1 MHILLDSQRTRNGTS
16 YETPSN
22 ETIPV
27 RLAITSQGLSHR
39 IFLSNSRLKNYKIF
53 AKKITWWK
61 KLFSKFL
68 IFRIF
73 STDGEWPLLS
83 FFDQWNSFL
92 DLVGR
97 SVMWSDPDLHFTC
110 NKKDQM
116 AKRWLVLW
124 LEILRKWFL
133 NMNNDSVSMTQDP
146 SSYKMENWENRT

>member
-22 ETIPV
+22 ETILV
-27 RLAITSQGLSHR
+27 RLAIMSQGLSHW
-39 IFLSNSRLKNYKIF
+39 IFFLKLSTKNLKIF
-53 AKKITWWK
+53 EKKIWWK
-61 KLFSKFL
+61 ISFSKFS

-73 STDGEWPLLS
+73 
-83 FFDQWNSFL
+83 FDRWRMTVVIIFWSGKFVL

-133 NMNNDSVSMTQDP
+133 NMNNDSLSMTQYP
-146 SSYKMENWENRT
+146 SS